1 MALKFSTGFRD
12 ALLDT
17 NDLKTLFDGG
27 FIKVYSGTVP
37 ANADAARSGATELV
51 MYTVDDDGTTGLDLD
66 TAAASGA
73 IAKAPAQ
80 TWSGTA
86 GASGTATF
94 WRYEQT
100 GDTGNASTTELRI
113 QGTIGGAGADLF
125 VSSTTFSS
133 ATLYTIDFF
142 SLSIPVPA

>member
-37 ANADAARSGATELV
+37 ANADAATTGATELV
-51 MYTVDDDGTTGLDLD
+51 EYTEDDDGSTGLNLD
-66 TAAASGA
+66 SAASGGA
-73 IAKAPAQ
+73 IAKDPAQ

-94 WRYEQT
+94 WRYEQS

>member
-12 ALLDT
+12 GLLDT

-37 ANADAARSGATELV
+37 ANADAATTGATELV